1 MAQYTAQTEHAAHE
15 VSAIANA
22 APLGLSAFALTTAVL
37 SCVNAGFI
45 VPSTGV
51 NIFVGLALFY
61 GGLVQI
67 LAGMWEFKRGNV
79 IPATAFSSFG
89 GFWVATAVIFIPGF
103 GILSA
108 LNSTTTLHQA
118 LGVFFLCWAI
128 FTGLLFL
135 AALRTSV
142 ALLLVL
148 GLLFLTYL
156 FLTIAEL
163 SGGSTVTTQI
173 GGWLGIA
180 TALVAWYTA
189 LADMLSSA
197 NGAFRLPVGHIG

>member
-1 MAQYTAQTEHAAHE
+1 
-15 VSAIANA
+15 VSTIANA

-37 SCVNAGFI
+37 SCVNAGFL

-61 GGLVQI
+61 GGTVQV
-67 LAGMWEFKRGNV
+67 LAGMWEFRRGSV
-79 IPATAFSSFG
+79 IPATAFSSYG
-89 GFWVATAVIFIPGF
+89 GFWIATAVIFIPGF

-108 LNSTTTLHQA
+108 LTSTSTLHPA
-118 LGVFFLCWAI
+118 LGVFFLCWTI

-135 AALRTSV
+135 AALRTNV
-142 ALLLVL
+142 ALLSVL

-156 FLTIAEL
+156 LLTIAEL
-163 SGGSTVTTQI
+163 SGGNTVAMII

-189 LADMLSSA
+189 LAEMLTSA